1 MAKNTSIFTKNWS
14 LKLVQIKLKENAM
27 FATFCT
33 HMLGQGVFWLTRPQ
47 TNTPWLC
54 QTLHLMLL
62 LTTRLYINTTSTP
75 GLHRTPHL
83 RGSSVHSSALHR
95 LSGEWW
101 LVESG
106 QHRGFSKHWT
116 CREQHCSI
124 FWWVRFG
131 LRPFCKQEAAPL
143 LPPGAGGGVTTLLWG
158 FNQCSALVE
167 GFDQFSTQEQGF
179 HHSVCTSG

>member
-1 MAKNTSIFTKNWS
+1 
-14 LKLVQIKLKENAM
+14 M

-62 LTTRLYINTTSTP
+62 LTTQALHKHHKHSRALSNTI
-75 GLHRTPHL
+75 LE
-83 RGSSVHSSALHR
+83 GSSVHSSTLHR

-101 LVESG
+101 LSSG

-124 FWWVRFG
+124 FWRVRFG
-131 LRPFCKQEAAPL
+131 LRPFCKQEAARL

-158 FNQCSALVE
+158 FDQCSALVWPVHC
-167 GFDQFSTQEQGF
+167 S
-179 HHSVCTSG
+179 SLISALL